1 MAMDFK
7 RMIMMKPTK
16 KWIAIFIAF
25 IKANQ
30 SLLIV
35 YILNILV
42 FSLIYLLGRLPL
54 YFLLFSIE
62 LSLFIG
68 SCFFV
73 FQFSRYYKRFR
84 LLEQL
89 DKDPVYTLKQLS
101 VSQDPSEVFLRLKI
115 EDLMKEIQQIERK
128 NLQRS
133 NSQMDYFTLWLHQ
146 IKTPISAIS
155 LLVQR
160 NSQTE
165 SSHQMEQELLR
176 IENYTHM
183 ALNYLKIE
191 NSGSDLDFVEVAL
204 DRVIKETVKKFSIL
218 FIYNRIQLDY
228 QETAVITLS
237 DEKWLRVL
245 VEQILSNSLKYT
257 PEGGTIKIYMSPT
270 QKQQLIIED
279 TGIGIRSE
287 DLPRIFE
294 RVYSGFNGRI
304 HEKSTGLG
312 LFLSQEITKRLGHN
326 LLIESILGKGTK
338 VMIDLAREPLIKDY

>member
-1 MAMDFK
+1 
-7 RMIMMKPTK
+7 MMKSTN
-16 KWIAIFIAF
+16 KWTDIFIAF
-25 IKANQ
+25 IKANR
-30 SLLIV
+30 SLLIIYMLNIIVFSSV
-35 YILNILV
+35 YI
-42 FSLIYLLGRLPL
+42 LGRLPF
-54 YFLLFSIE
+54 YFLRFSIE
-62 LSLFIG
+62 LSLFLG

-84 LLEQL
+84 LLERL
-89 DKDPVYTLKQLS
+89 DKDPIHALKQLAA
-101 VSQDPSEVFLRLKI
+101 SQDPSEAFLRLKI
-115 EDLMKEIQQIERK
+115 VDLIKEIQQIER
-128 NLQRS
+128 NNVQRS

-155 LLVQR
+155 LLMQR
-160 NSQTE
+160 DSQMNYRN
-165 SSHQMEQELLR
+165 QMEQELLR

-183 ALNYLKIE
+183 ALNYVRIE
-191 NSGSDLDFVEVAL
+191 QSGTDLDFADVSL

-218 FIYNRIQLDY
+218 FIYNHIQLDY
-228 QETAVITLS
+228 QDTAAIILS

-270 QKQQLIIED
+270 QEQQLIIED

-294 RVYSGFNGRI
+294 RGYSGFNGRI

-312 LFLSQEITKRLGHN
+312 LFLSQEITKRLGHD
-326 LLIESILGKGTK
+326 LRIESTLGKGTK
-338 VMIDLAREPLIKDY
+338 VTIDLAREPLLRDH

>member
-1 MAMDFK
+1 
-7 RMIMMKPTK
+7 MMRPTK
-16 KWIAIFIAF
+16 KWTNIFIAF
-25 IKANQ
+25 IKANR
-30 SLLIV
+30 SLLIA
-35 YILNILV
+35 YMLNVIV
-42 FSLIYLLGRLPL
+42 FSLIYMLGRLPF

-62 LSLFIG
+62 LSLFLG

-84 LLEQL
+84 LLERL
-89 DKDPVYTLKQLS
+89 DKDPIYTLKQLS
-101 VSQDPSEVFLRLKI
+101 ASQDPSEAFLRLKI
-115 EDLMKEIQQIERK
+115 VDLIKEIQQIERN

-133 NSQMDYFTLWLHQ
+133 NSLMDYFTLWLHQ

-155 LLVQR
+155 LLMQR
-160 NSQTE
+160 NSE
-165 SSHQMEQELLR
+165 MKFSHQMEQELLR

-191 NSGSDLDFVEVAL
+191 NSGSDLDFVKVSL
-204 DRVIKETVKKFSIL
+204 NRVIKETVKKFSIL
-218 FIYNRIQLDY
+218 FIYNHIRLDY
-228 QETAVITLS
+228 QETAVTILS

-257 PEGGTIKIYMSPT
+257 PEGGIIKIYMSPT
-270 QKQQLIIED
+270 QEQQLIIED

-294 RVYSGFNGRI
+294 RGYSGFNGRI

-326 LLIESILGKGTK
+326 LVIESTLEKGTK

>member
-1 MAMDFK
+1 MDFK
-7 RMIMMKPTK
+7 RMIMMEPTK
-16 KWIAIFIAF
+16 KWAAIFIAF

-30 SLLIV
+30 SLLIA
-35 YILNILV
+35 YILNVLV
-42 FSLIYLLGRLPL
+42 FSFIYMLGRLPV

-62 LSLFIG
+62 LSLFLG
-68 SCFFV
+68 SCLFM
-73 FQFSRYYKRFR
+73 FQFSKYYKKFR
-84 LLEQL
+84 LLERL
-89 DKDPVYTLKQLS
+89 DKDPIGTLEQLPA
-101 VSQDPSEVFLRLKI
+101 SQDINEVFWRLKI
-115 EDLMKEIQQIERK
+115 IKLIEENQQIEKK

-133 NSQMDYFTLWLHQ
+133 SSQMDYFTLWLHQ

-155 LLVQR
+155 LLIQR
-160 NSQTE
+160 DSQTKF
-165 SSHQMEQELLR
+165 SYQMEQELLQ

-191 NSGSDLDFVEVAL
+191 QSGSDLDFEQVSL

-228 QETAVITLS
+228 QETAAVVLS

-245 VEQILSNSLKYT
+245 VEQIISNGLKYT
-257 PEGGTIKIYMSPT
+257 SEGGVIRIYMSP
-270 QKQQLIIED
+270 KKDQQLIIED

-294 RVYSGFNGRI
+294 RGYSGFNGRI

-312 LFLSQEITKRLGHN
+312 LFLSQEITKRLGHD
-326 LLIESILGKGTK
+326 LSIESTLGKGTK
-338 VMIDLAREPLIKDY
+338 VTIDLARKPLIKDY